1 MQTAEIHASLNN
13 MGARVGTRSIIA
25 ATALLVA
32 GCVPR
37 GGSAPPAPPPPVP
50 MLETEIVNLPE
61 TPPAWEAKPAAAG
74 AKQVEGSLYRVADGD
89 TLRGVGEK
97 TGAGSEA
104 IARANSLTAP
114 YTIFPGQMLR
124 IPAGRYHRVGQGETG
139 IAIARAYGVGWSDI
153 LALNGL
159 QEPFVL
165 RVGQRLA
172 LPDAAAPPQ
181 RQTLEQR
188 AAAFRL
194 DIASILSGGEP
205 ALPEGKPPARPAA
218 TAARTL
224 PPNAA
229 VAAPSRFQ
237 GGFIWPATGRLLTR
251 FGPSG
256 KGQVNQG
263 VNIALPRG
271 TDIKAAAD
279 GVVAYVGDGVNA
291 YGGLILI
298 RHGSGWATAYGHAQ
312 ELLVSRGQAVK
323 RGQVIGRSGQ
333 SGFADQPQL
342 HFEIRQN
349 SKPVDPI
356 KHLPPA

>member
-1 MQTAEIHASLNN
+1 MRAK
-13 MGARVGTRSIIA
+13 VGTRSIIA
-25 ATALLVA
+25 ASALLVA

-37 GGSAPPAPPPPVP
+37 GATVPPAPPPPVP
-50 MLETEIVNLPE
+50 MLETEIANLPD
-61 TPPAWEAKPAAAG
+61 TPPAWEAKPVSAG
-74 AKQVEGSLYRVADGD
+74 STQVDGSLYRVVAGD

-104 IARANSLTAP
+104 IARANGLAAP
-114 YTIFPGQMLR
+114 FTIFPGQMLR
-124 IPAGRYHRVGQGETG
+124 VPAGRYHRVGQGETG
-139 IAIARAYGVGWSDI
+139 IAIARAYGVAWSEI
-153 LALNGL
+153 MAINGL

-172 LPDAAAPPQ
+172 LPGEAAPPA
-181 RQTLEQR
+181 RQTMEQR

-205 ALPEGKPPARPAA
+205 ALPDGKSAARPS
-218 TAARTL
+218 TTPARTL
-224 PPNAA
+224 PPSAA
-229 VAAPSRFQ
+229 VAAPASFQ
-237 GGFIWPATGRLLTR
+237 GGFAWPATGRLLTR

-256 KGQVNQG
+256 KGLVNQG
-263 VNIALPRG
+263 VNIALPKG

-323 RGQVIGRSGQ
+323 RGQLIGRSGQ

-349 SKPVDPI
+349 SRPVDPL